1 MCLAIPSKVV
11 KIDSE
16 LNQATVDT
24 MGVKRVVGLDLL
36 AEKVNIGEYVLIH
49 IGYAINKIDEL
60 DAKETLKIYQDLITN
75 MEKDTKEDETKE
87 WIIYFFN
94 YIKNF

>member
-11 KIDSE
+11 EINSE

-36 AEKVNIGEYVLIH
+36 AEEINIGDYVLIH
-49 IGYAINKIDEL
+49 IGYAINKIDEV
-60 DAKETLKIYQDLITN
+60 DAQESLKIYRNLIDK
-75 MEKDTKEDETKE
+75 MEEEETKE
-87 WIIYFFN
+87 
-94 YIKNF
+94 